1 MAKIDVPIEN
11 VKDYVG
17 EEISVSDWF
26 EIDQER
32 VNQFAECTMDPQWIH
47 TDVEKAKAGPFG
59 GTIAHG
65 LLSISF
71 VPAFLTNNL
80 KFNMTGYDMF
90 INYGFDKIRFLTPV
104 KVGSRIRIRFLL
116 TEFTDKGSGR
126 FLLRLPC
133 TFELEGAEKPACV
146 AEFLAMFVK

>member
-1 MAKIDVPIEN
+1 MGKIDVPIEN

-17 EEISVSDWF
+17 KEIAVSDWF
-26 EIDQER
+26 EIDQGR
-32 VNQFAECTMDPQWIH
+32 VNSFAGCTEDRQWIH

-65 LLSISF
+65 LLMISF
-71 VPAFLTNNL
+71 IPEFLTNNL
-80 KFNMTGYDMF
+80 IFNMTGFSMF
-90 INYGFDKIRFLTPV
+90 INYGFEKIRFLTPV

-116 TEFTDKGSGR
+116 TEFTDKGNGR
-126 FLLRLPC
+126 YLLRIPC
-133 TFELEGAEKPACV
+133 TFELEGSEKPACV

>member
-1 MAKIDVPIEN
+1 MAKIDVPVEN
-11 VKDYVG
+11 VKDHVG
-17 EEISVSDWF
+17 EDISVSDWF

-32 VNQFAECTMDPQWIH
+32 VNQFAECTKDPQWIH

-71 VPAFLTNNL
+71 IPGFLTTYM
-80 KFNMTGYDMF
+80 KFNMTGYSMF

-104 KVGSRIRIRFLL
+104 KVGSRIRTRFRLD
-116 TEFTDKGSGR
+116 EFTEKGSGR

-133 TFELEGAEKPACV
+133 TIELEGSEKPACV